1 MTQETTRRAERVATD
16 LRHVYGVLSRR
27 LRAESA
33 ESELSPTEQ
42 AVLRRLLA
50 DGPATTAALAR
61 AEWVKPQSMGATLA
75 ALEEGGFVTRSVDA
89 ADARCRTIA
98 ITDKGRRVI
107 AAGRA
112 ARQTWLA
119 RAIEQTL
126 APDEQRALE
135 SAIALLR
142 RVVES

>member
-16 LRHVYGVLSRR
+16 LRQVLGALMRR
-27 LRAESA
+27 LRAESPD
-33 ESELSPTEQ
+33 SEVSPSEQ
-42 AVLRRLLA
+42 AVLRRLLES
-50 DGPATTAALAR
+50 GPTTTAALAR

-75 ALEEGGFVTRSVDA
+75 GLEAGGFVTRSIDA
-89 ADARCRTIA
+89 TDARCRTIA
-98 ITDKGRRVI
+98 ITEKGRRVI
-107 AAGRA
+107 VAGRA

-119 RAIEQTL
+119 RAVEQAL
-126 APDEQRALE
+126 EPEEQHALE